1 MNKHHSNNIG
11 RKAFNKELKK
21 QIRFL
26 VIITL
31 GFTIAFTWRQTIF
44 DLSIS
49 FVKFITHVQNSSA
62 LSIYASIFITLL
74 SIGLIYLASHF
85 LKDKPDDY

>member
-1 MNKHHSNNIG
+1 MNKHHLNNIG

-44 DLSIS
+44 DLSFS
-49 FVKFITHVQNSSA
+49 FMQFITKIENTTA
-62 LSIYASIFITLL
+62 LSVYASIFITVL
-74 SIGLIYLASHF
+74 SIGIIYLASYF